1 MFQLDSNFEQELFK
15 DLSIVTRSIV
25 YTEPIILNTKTFFP
39 SISKFFNFSKRKNSL
54 ILKIFPNPGLKDN

>member
-25 YTEPIILNTKTFFP
+25 YTDPIILNTKTFFP

-54 ILKIFPNPGLKDN
+54 IFKIFPNPGLKDN